1 MNQRTDLIKA
11 ILKLEKANV
20 ANDAIRS
27 YADFLKHR
35 DFIIYHQFNPVV
47 FEGMLDVAIS
57 VWVSNGKVNR
67 LSLLTT
73 IKRYFTEQNIDL
85 NSLSYD
91 TLKKIFQLYLVI
103 LENKHNLSSNQ
114 LPLIEKLA
122 SQLIYG
128 IEFEKQELQQL
139 CNLAVVDDKAL
150 NRILR
155 YPTVSKQVSKWIIE
169 QFDTNLLRL
178 RRAEAVGW
186 ILDAQ
191 PDFEVSIE
199 TLKADFEFVNQL
211 DQAAIENAVMTN
223 AIDLLMTNEWEELFP
238 PNVNYF
244 EPISDEV
251 FDNWEKE
258 KSLRKFKPKARPE
271 FVKRFYPVPTMKSEQ
286 SDDWVPDFKSLNE
299 FFEKNHLN
307 LLKVTMIWGVA
318 YSRLDKKTKVKL
330 LKKYYAP
337 ETHYS
342 VYRVA
347 KKLELLDLLKWMVE
361 RLG

>member
-1 MNQRTDLIKA
+1 MNRRTDLIKA

-35 DFIIYHQFNPVV
+35 DFIIYHQFNPHV
-47 FEGMLDVAIS
+47 FEGMVDVALS
-57 VWVSNGKVNR
+57 VWTSNRKVNR
-67 LSLLTT
+67 LSLMTT
-73 IKRYFTEQNIDL
+73 IKQYFTDQNVNL
-85 NSLSYD
+85 NSLHSVAI
-91 TLKKIFQLYLVI
+91 KKIFQLFAVI
-103 LENKHNLSSNQ
+103 LENKQILSANQ

-122 SQLIYG
+122 SQLIYDV
-128 IEFEKQELQQL
+128 EFKHEELDKL
-139 CNLAVVDDKAL
+139 CELATKDDKAL

-155 YPTVSKQVSKWIIE
+155 YPVRSIRVSSWIRE

-186 ILDAQ
+186 MLDSQ
-191 PDFEVSIE
+191 SDFEVSIE

-244 EPISDEV
+244 EPIPDEV

-258 KSLRKFKPKARPE
+258 KSIRKFKPKARPE

-318 YSRLDKKTKVKL
+318 YSRLDKMTKVKL

>member
-1 MNQRTDLIKA
+1 MDQRTDLIKA
-11 ILKLEKANV
+11 ILKLEKVKV
-20 ANDAIRS
+20 ANDAIQTYS
-27 YADFLKHR
+27 DFLKYR
-35 DFIIYHQFNPVV
+35 DFIVYHQFNPHV
-47 FEGMLDVAIS
+47 FEGMVDVALS
-57 VWVSNGKVNR
+57 VWTSNRKVNR
-67 LSLLTT
+67 LSLMTT
-73 IKRYFTEQNIDL
+73 IKRYFTDQNVNL
-85 NSLSYD
+85 NSLHSVAI
-91 TLKKIFQLYLVI
+91 KKIFQLYAVI
-103 LENKHNLSSNQ
+103 LENKQILSANQ

-128 IEFEKQELQQL
+128 VEFKQEELDKL
-139 CNLAVVDDKAL
+139 CELATKDDKAL

-155 YPTVSKQVSKWIIE
+155 YPVRSIRVSSWIRE

-186 ILDAQ
+186 MLDSQ
-191 PDFEVSIE
+191 SDFEVSIE

-244 EPISDEV
+244 EPIPNEV

-286 SDDWVPDFKSLNE
+286 FDDWVPDFNSLNE